1 MMIRE
6 LNRDDLLYAL
16 VVDIAMEELFMIIHS
31 MCSAALLVTNHVNK
45 FRRRRY
51 FIVMYAS
58 FLRWALSTPSIHGH
72 KNSQR
77 VEQTAAEEQKNLV
90 FRKNTANIGIVL
102 VVLPYWK

>member
-1 MMIRE
+1 MSINFE
-6 LNRDDLLYAL
+6 EG
-16 VVDIAMEELFMIIHS
+16 DILF
-31 MCSAALLVTNHVNK
+31 
-45 FRRRRY
+45 
-51 FIVMYAS
+51 VMYAS

-102 VVLPYWK
+102 VVLP